1 MLIEIKVLDVQNEGY
16 KRKINLEKMYVNS
29 ASVVS
34 IIDYHG
40 AQQFLLRENSS
51 LSKEKFSLVRLNE
64 GGSSKEIIAFGS
76 AEQLYSMFNTSTTGK
91 RLLND

>member
-1 MLIEIKVLDVQNEGY
+1 MLVEIKVLEVQNEGY
-16 KRKINLEKMYVNS
+16 KRQINLEKMYINS
-29 ASVVS
+29 VSVVS
-34 IIDYHG
+34 IVDYHG

-51 LSKEKFSLVRLNE
+51 LSNEKFSLVKLNE

-76 AEQLYSMFNTSTTGK
+76 AEQLYSMFNRNTSGK